1 MTPSPEP
8 QARASPGR
16 RAADALL
23 FGFAAWTLLC
33 HATVFLG
40 GSLDDGERSL
50 AFHASLR
57 AADRTLTE
65 KDERKFLDKV
75 ERAATELGGK
85 LRS

>member
-40 GSLDDGERSL
+40 GSLVHL
-50 AFHASLR
+50 AWGTAALVAGGAAWVRLR
-57 AADRTLTE
+57 PAPAAE
-65 KDERKFLDKV
+65 P
-75 ERAATELGGK
+75 
-85 LRS
+85 